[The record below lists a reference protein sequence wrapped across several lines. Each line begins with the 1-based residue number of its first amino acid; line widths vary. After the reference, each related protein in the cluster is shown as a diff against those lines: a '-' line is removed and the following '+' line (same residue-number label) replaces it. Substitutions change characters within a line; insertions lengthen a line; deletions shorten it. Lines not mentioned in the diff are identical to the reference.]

1 MDVKRLN
8 DALEYVE
15 GHITENIDFVKIEQI
30 SCLSRY
36 NFQKVFSILAGIP
49 FGEYVRNRRLSHSVY
64 LLKETDMKIIDIAYH
79 IGYES
84 SDSFSSSFKKLY
96 GYTPAYFR
104 KHPVILP
111 TFPKLTISVE
121 IRGGYQMNY
130 RVETMDSFQ
139 ITGVSKTY
147 STMTEAQNE
156 ISAFWAEVNQ
166 SGKSDE
172 LINIKNNT
180 LPGMLGLCFPD
191 EDGGMEY
198 VIGVTGD
205 DSDSFKTFIVTG
217 GRYLVFD
224 AVGPVPSELQ
234 RVTNEIFQNVMPS
247 SEYELRDAPEFEVYH
262 PGDVTADD
270 YTVEIWVPVK

>member
-1 MDVKRLN
+1 
-8 DALEYVE
+8 
-15 GHITENIDFVKIEQI
+15 
-30 SCLSRY
+30 
-36 NFQKVFSILAGIP
+36 
-49 FGEYVRNRRLSHSVY
+49 
-64 LLKETDMKIIDIAYH
+64 
-79 IGYES
+79 
-84 SDSFSSSFKKLY
+84 
-96 GYTPAYFR
+96 
-104 KHPVILP
+104 
-111 TFPKLTISVE
+111 
-121 IRGGYQMNY
+121 MNY

-205 DSDSFKTFIVTG
+205 DSDSFKTFTVTG